1 MTDCSTMTEV
11 RKSLKT
17 IAQPPGYARKLYG
30 SGEDFRPPD
39 WLATLRNAY
48 AIHNV
53 TALRTEL
60 PFWVIRWDGAGKL
73 EWMDLSDPHQ
83 RLKPFHFEIYF
94 GKEALRDDHYLRA
107 LARARDEGKMVIAEC
122 LGFWDLFYPLPADPD
137 GLTFLHA
144 GQFLRTPLD
153 WQRLSDQ
160 WRTITGREPA
170 SANVD
175 FVRFVRMAM
184 SLPVL
189 EDPLIDALEEF
200 IELWA
205 EFLTGG
211 GASAEIQER
220 IDELNRDH
228 FAKLWPIED
237 WIDSAISPEK
247 FHLTPWH
254 HDGKLTAWMKEG
266 MGVEHL
272 PTTAMA
278 LMPMDSRTE
287 SLDPVQTLVRN
298 AEIQRACIA
307 FARAMPET
315 AATHLQDYGV
325 SIITSTKTGK
335 SPAGAR
341 LELRERAQK
350 FQNHLAERFHVR
362 SVVGIGTT
370 LSPGSPLHPSHREAV
385 LALHMSVQLEK
396 DVLFFDEHPGGAPFR
411 YGELQKAGNS
421 LMDAFNREN
430 NTEIK
435 LASDRYVRLVL
446 IYSDERI
453 EVVRS
458 QFLATLF
465 QIFSAIEKRHPMS
478 VDARESFANDLTMRL
493 EEVHSV
499 YQVIEAFN
507 EALQR
512 LSFVSS
518 AALQG
523 PKVMRLEATL
533 QYLRENFDEPL
544 RLPDVARK
552 AGFSVPAYS
561 RVFKQA
567 TGTSFLAYL
576 RTIRVEHAKKLLT
589 TTPMTTEQIAQA
601 CGFQS
606 QHHLIRSFKKVT
618 NQTPGAYRKE
628 KASRHATH

>member
-1 MTDCSTMTEV
+1 M
-11 RKSLKT
+11 
-17 IAQPPGYARKLYG
+17 AN
-30 SGEDFRPPD
+30 GEQRSSD
-39 WLATLRNAY
+39 WLSTLRSTY
-48 AIHNV
+48 ALHNV
-53 TALRTEL
+53 KSTRREL
-60 PFWVIRWDGAGKL
+60 PFWVIRWDGARGL
-73 EWMDLSDPHQ
+73 DWMDLSDPSRQ
-83 RLKPFHFEIYF
+83 LKPFHFEIYF
-94 GKEALRDDHYLRA
+94 GKESVRDEHYVRA
-107 LARARDEGKMVIAEC
+107 LTRARRERRMVLAE
-122 LGFWDLFYPLPADPD
+122 LFGFWDLFIPFAADPD

-144 GQFLRTPLD
+144 GQFLRAPLD
-153 WQRLSDQ
+153 WESLSTH
-160 WRTITGREPA
+160 WRALTGREPA
-170 SANVD
+170 SANPD

-189 EDPLIDALEEF
+189 ENPLIDALEEF
-200 IELWA
+200 GELYTEYLA
-205 EFLTGG
+205 GG
-211 GASAEIQER
+211 GSNPDLQER
-220 IDELNRDH
+220 IDELNRERIS
-228 FAKLWPIED
+228 KLWPIED
-237 WIDSAISPEK
+237 WIESALSPVK
-247 FHLTPWH
+247 FHLTPWYH
-254 HDGKLTAWMKEG
+254 AGKLMDWMKEG
-266 MGVEHL
+266 MGINRL

-278 LMPMDSRTE
+278 LMPMDSRAE
-287 SLDPVQTLVRN
+287 SLDPVQTLIRN

-307 FARAMPET
+307 FARSMPET
-315 AATHLQDYGV
+315 AATHLQDYGI
-325 SIITSTKTGK
+325 SIITSTKSGK
-335 SPAGAR
+335 SAARAR
-341 LELRERAQK
+341 LELRERAQR
-350 FQNHLAERFHVR
+350 FQNHLAERFRVR
-362 SVVGIGTT
+362 SVVGIGSTM
-370 LSPGSPLHPSHREAV
+370 SPGSPLHASHREAV

-396 DVLFFDEHPGGAPFR
+396 DVLFFDEHPGGEPLR
-411 YGELQKAGNS
+411 YGELQKAAS
-421 LMDAFNREN
+421 ALMDAFNREN
-430 NTEIK
+430 NTESK

-465 QIFSAIEKRHPMS
+465 QLFSAIEKRHPMS
-478 VDARESFANDLTMRL
+478 AEARESFATDLTARL
-493 EEVHSV
+493 ETVHSV
-499 YQVIEAFN
+499 YQVIEAFK

-544 RLPDVARK
+544 RLPDVAKK

-576 RTIRVEHAKKLLT
+576 RTIRVDHAKKLLT

-618 NQTPGAYRKE
+618 NQTPGAYRKAQA
-628 KASRHATH
+628 KRHAND